1 MPIKLEFLGAAQG
14 VTGSSY
20 CLDTGGLSLLVD
32 CGMHQE
38 RQFKYRDWE
47 PFPISPKKLDAVLL
61 THAHIDH
68 SGLLPKLVKE
78 GFRGPIYCTTATA
91 EITEIMLLDSARIQE
106 EDAEYKKKRHRREGR
121 SGPYPEIPLYT
132 IEDAEMTN
140 KLLFP
145 VRYGEMLK
153 VGGGVEAS
161 FHDAGH
167 VLGSAMIRLDVESNS
182 EKRTIIFSG
191 DIGRNNK
198 PILRDPTHFN
208 EADYIVMESTYGTRL
223 HEPPEDMSRELAEA
237 VNATVKAKGN
247 IVIPTFALERAQE
260 VLYCLNSLLVDK
272 HIPSLMVFLD
282 SPMAVRVTDVF
293 KDFPQLFD
301 KDMVRFLQQG
311 NSPFNFPGL
320 NLVRSVEQSKA
331 INHIFGSVIIMAG
344 SGMCTGG
351 RIKHHLVNN
360 ISKVR
365 NTILFVGY
373 QAIGTLGRHIVDG
386 AKRVRMMG
394 KRYPVKARV
403 IQLNGFSAHAD
414 RDELLEWLSGFTK
427 PPRRLFVTH
436 GESEASASFAELVK
450 QRKGWNVI
458 IPEYRQVEFLD

>member
-20 CLDTGGLSLLVD
+20 SLDTGSLNLLID

-47 PFPISPKKLDAVLL
+47 PFPISPNKLDAVLL

-78 GFRGPIYCTTATA
+78 GFRGPIYCTAATA

-121 SGPYPEIPLYT
+121 SGRYPEIPLYT
-132 IEDAEMTN
+132 VEDAEMTN
-140 KLLFP
+140 KLLSP
-145 VRYGEMLK
+145 LRYREVLK
-153 VGGGVEAS
+153 FGNGVEAS

-167 VLGSAMIRLDVESNS
+167 VLGSAMIRLDIESNS

-191 DIGRNNK
+191 DIGRHNK
-198 PILRDPTHFN
+198 PILRNPTHFN

-223 HEPPEDMSRELAEA
+223 HEPPEDMSRELAEV
-237 VNATVKAKGN
+237 VNATVKSKGN
-247 IVIPTFALERAQE
+247 IAIPTFALERAQE
-260 VLYCLNSLLVDK
+260 VLYYLNSLLVNK
-272 HIPSLMVFLD
+272 HIPGLMVFLD

-293 KDFPQLFD
+293 KDFPELFD
-301 KDMVRFLQQG
+301 KEMVRFLRQG
-311 NSPFNFPGL
+311 NSPFDFPGL
-320 NLVRSVEQSKA
+320 HLVRSVDQSKA
-331 INHIFGSVIIMAG
+331 INHISGSVIIMAG

-373 QAIGTLGRHIVDG
+373 QAMGTLGRQIVDG
-386 AKRVRMMG
+386 AKRVRIMG

-403 IQLNGFSAHAD
+403 VQLNGFSAHAD
-414 RDELLEWLSGFTK
+414 RDELLEWLSSFTK

-436 GESEASASFAELVK
+436 GESDASASFAELVK
-450 QRKGWNVI
+450 QQKGWDVV
-458 IPEYRQVEFLD
+458 IPEYRQIEFLD